1 MPRKNGPVMDKDGKD
16 EMEQMDSDAFGLSGL
31 RVLESTVLFGERNEI
46 CIRHDGALY
55 RLKITRQGKLILNK

>member
-1 MPRKNGPVMDKDGKD
+1 MAGED
-16 EMEQMDSDAFGLSGL
+16 EGEKMSGL
-31 RVLESTVLFGERNEI
+31 MPEGSPQRVIESTQLFDGDSEI